1 MSPGGFRFIVP
12 RPGERVDRLVAD
24 ATGRGRRA
32 VRQWLEAGCVRVDG
46 RIARASDSPPS
57 GSQILVED
65 LSAPQ
70 DPGPSWTLR
79 IVAHNEHRIVV
90 AKPAGLHCERGK
102 SAGSVAELLEQAYGD
117 LSQVGARAAEAG
129 LVHRIDRDTS
139 GVVIA
144 AREAGEYRRL
154 REAFRS
160 GATLKHYLALAAGRL
175 GGARQID
182 LALARR
188 GDRMIVAGRHDDA
201 LPARTGLELLD
212 GGDDWSLVLA
222 SMSTGVTHQVRVHMA
237 AAGHPLLGDSLYGGP
252 SLPGSQRSGHL
263 LHALRVQVAGDV
275 DVTVGPPEDFLK
287 AYASLSRRE
296 R

>member
-12 RPGERVDRLVAD
+12 RAGERVDRLVAD

-32 VRQWLEAGCVRVDG
+32 VRQWLEAGCVRGDG
-46 RIARASDSPPS
+46 HLASASDSPSP
-57 GSQILVED
+57 GSEILVED
-65 LSAPQ
+65 VAAP
-70 DPGPSWTLR
+70 PEAGAAWTLQ
-79 IVAHNEHRIVV
+79 IVAQDEHRIVV

-160 GATLKHYLALAAGRL
+160 GATLKHYLALAAGRMSQP
-175 GGARQID
+175 RQVD

-201 LPARTGLELLD
+201 LPALTRLEPLD

-222 SMSTGVTHQVRVHMA
+222 TMSTGVTHQVRVHMA
-237 AAGHPLLGDSLYGGP
+237 AAGHPLLGDSLYGGAA
-252 SLPGSQRSGHL
+252 LPGSQRSGHL

-275 DVTVGPPEDFLK
+275 DVTVGPPQDFLK
-287 AYASLSRRE
+287 AYALLGRRG